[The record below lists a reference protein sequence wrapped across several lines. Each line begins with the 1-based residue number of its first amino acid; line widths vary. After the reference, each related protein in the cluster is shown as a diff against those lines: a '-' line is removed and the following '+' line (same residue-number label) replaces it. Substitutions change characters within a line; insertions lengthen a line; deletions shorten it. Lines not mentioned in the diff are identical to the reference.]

1 MIRHT
6 ILNIALKVWPTIFL
20 SIVILV
26 STRLVYLLKNNKRII
41 LYKELLTL
49 LFVIYVLCLF
59 YIVTFQDVSFNNS
72 NFVLFREMFRYDFG
86 SRLFIKNVI
95 GNVILFL
102 PYGFFMTY
110 YLKLDRFKSIF
121 GLSLLISL
129 TIESTQLMIG
139 RVFDIDDIV
148 LNVIGGIV
156 GFYIYKL
163 MEKINVRLPLV
174 LKKPIIYNI
183 IMVFLLTLFLIYL
196 IGIIDIGV

>member
-26 STRLVYLLKNNKRII
+26 STRLVYLLKNNKKII

-110 YLKLDRFKSIF
+110 YLKLDRLKSIL

-183 IMVFLLTLFLIYL
+183 IMVFLLTLFLVYL

>member
-1 MIRHT
+1 MIRNT

-20 SIVILV
+20 SIVILT
-26 STRLVYLLKNNKRII
+26 STRIVYLLKNKKKII

-72 NFVLFREMFRYDFG
+72 NFVLFREMLRYDFG
-86 SRLFIKNVI
+86 SKLFIKNVI

-110 YLKLDRFKSIF
+110 YLKLDRLKSIL

-129 TIESTQLMIG
+129 TIETTQLMIG
-139 RVFDIDDIV
+139 RVFDIDDII

-183 IMVFLLTLFLIYL
+183 IMVFLLTLFLVYL
-196 IGIIDIGV
+196 IGIRW

>member
-20 SIVILV
+20 SIVILT
-26 STRLVYLLKNNKRII
+26 STRIVYLLKNKKKII

-72 NFVLFREMFRYDFG
+72 NFVLFREMLRYDFG
-86 SRLFIKNVI
+86 SKLFIKNVI

-102 PYGFFMTY
+102 PYGFFMAY
-110 YLKLDRFKSIF
+110 YLKLDRLKSIL

-129 TIESTQLMIG
+129 TIETTQLMIG
-139 RVFDIDDIV
+139 RVFDIDDII

-183 IMVFLLTLFLIYL
+183 IMVFLLTLFLVYL
-196 IGIIDIGV
+196 IGIRW

>member
-26 STRLVYLLKNNKRII
+26 STRLVYLKRNKEKII

-59 YIVTFQDVSFNNS
+59 YIVTFQDVSFNKS
-72 NFVLFREMFRYDFG
+72 NFVLFREIFRYDFG
-86 SRLFIKNVI
+86 SKLFIKNVI

-102 PYGFFMTY
+102 PYGFFMAY
-110 YLKLDRFKSIF
+110 YLKLDRVRSIF

-129 TIESTQLMIG
+129 TIETTQLMIG
-139 RVFDIDDIV
+139 RVFDIDDII

-163 MEKINVRLPLV
+163 LTKINVRLPLV

-183 IMVFLLTLFLIYL
+183 IMVFLLTLFLVYL
-196 IGIIDIGV
+196 IGIRW

>member
-1 MIRHT
+1 MIRNT

-20 SIVILV
+20 SIVILT
-26 STRLVYLLKNNKRII
+26 STRIVYLLKNKKKII

-72 NFVLFREMFRYDFG
+72 NFVLFREMLRYDFG
-86 SRLFIKNVI
+86 SKLFIKNVI

-110 YLKLDRFKSIF
+110 YLKLDRLKSIF

-129 TIESTQLMIG
+129 TIETTQLMIG
-139 RVFDIDDIV
+139 RVFDIDDII

-183 IMVFLLTLFLIYL
+183 IMVFLLTLFLVYL
-196 IGIIDIGV
+196 IGIRW

>member
-20 SIVILV
+20 SIVILT
-26 STRLVYLLKNNKRII
+26 STRIVYLLKNKKKII

-72 NFVLFREMFRYDFG
+72 NFVLFREMLRYDFG

-110 YLKLDRFKSIF
+110 YLKLDKVKSIF

-129 TIESTQLMIG
+129 TIETTQLMIG
-139 RVFDIDDIV
+139 RVFDIDDII

-163 MEKINVRLPLV
+163 MEKINVGLPLV

-183 IMVFLLTLFLIYL
+183 IMVFLLTLFLVYL
-196 IGIIDIGV
+196 IGIRW